1 VDLLDLENKADTT
14 THQQAL
20 SEGKTMGG
28 SNVDVSKIPQVD
40 SNWQYPLLASK
51 REVGATML
59 QGQGETLLQYA
70 KTPPKP
76 QVFDTER
83 VSREASEFGLQN
95 KFQSQEIEKL
105 ISPETARMRDEM
117 GGRVALLTDIEAS
130 KQSMDDWAKSRGLMS
145 GFSTGIGAGTIGRS
159 AMYDAT
165 TEAGKQ
171 ARLRNLAIQQGYLAQ
186 TPAPIGGLDPATAIQ
201 AEMQAKSANLE
212 AMQRY
217 QQNVFQGGQKLQQS
231 TSDWIN
237 QNLGELQQ
245 ANQVDQ
251 QNKQQRE
258 QMMYDAAVQNAASQ
272 NAMTGTLIGAGG
284 AVAGAA
290 LGAAIIV

>member
-1 VDLLDLENKADTT
+1 
-14 THQQAL
+14 
-20 SEGKTMGG
+20 MGG
-28 SNVDVSKIPQVD
+28 SNVDVSKIPQAD
-40 SNWQYPLLASK
+40 SSWQYPLLAAK
-51 REVGATML
+51 REAGATML

-83 VSREASEFGLQN
+83 VSKEASEFGLEN
-95 KFQSQEIEKL
+95 IFRSREIEKL
-105 ISPETARMRDEM
+105 TDPAAARMRSEM
-117 GGRVALLTDIEAS
+117 GGRVAELTDIAATQ
-130 KQSMDDWAKSRGLMS
+130 QSMDDWAKRQGLIS
-145 GFSTGIGAGTIGRS
+145 GYQTGLGASTIGRS
-159 AMYDAT
+159 AMYDTAT
-165 TEAGKQ
+165 QAGRD

-201 AEMQAKSANLE
+201 AEMQAKAANLE

-217 QQNVFQGGQKLQQS
+217 QQNVFQGGQRLQQS

-245 ANQVDQ
+245 ANQVEQ

-258 QMMYDAAVQNAASQ
+258 QMMYNAAVQNAASQ

>member
-1 VDLLDLENKADTT
+1 
-14 THQQAL
+14 
-20 SEGKTMGG
+20 MGG

-51 REVGATML
+51 REAGATML
-59 QGQGETLLQYA
+59 QGQGETLVEFA
-70 KTPPKP
+70 KAPPKP

-83 VSREASEFGLQN
+83 LSKEASEFGLQN

-105 ISPETARMRDEM
+105 TSPETARMREQM
-117 GGRVALLTDIEAS
+117 GGRIALLTDIEAS

-159 AMYDAT
+159 AMYDAAT
-165 TEAGKQ
+165 QAGRD

-201 AEMQAKSANLE
+201 AEMQAKAANLE

-217 QQNVFQGGQKLQQS
+217 QQNVFQGGQRLQQS

-245 ANQVDQ
+245 ANQVQQ

-258 QMMYDAAVQNAASQ
+258 EMMYQAAVQNAASQ